1 VTGPGGTDMPGG
13 TDTPG
18 VADAPEVVYLDV
30 DDEITSAAARLR
42 RTEAER
48 VAFVLPYGS
57 RLVTSRINFRLLAR
71 QAGTRG
77 KRLEIVAADPSARAL
92 AGSAGLTVYPS
103 VAVLEGGEAAVAW
116 TAAEAAAA
124 GSAGTP
130 ATGTSD
136 GTETRIIAVPKV
148 ADPIPT
154 VGRRPPP
161 VRTRTALIAALVVVA
176 LLAVGGIGAF
186 LYLPSATIVLTPT
199 AEAFGPLSLTVQAR
213 TDVSQPDAATMS
225 VPARTYQ
232 FPVTASQTFT
242 TTGTKVTEAKA
253 TGSVTFSNF
262 DTGRSNRIDAGSIV
276 ATDSDIEF
284 RTLATVT
291 LPPATVEFPFTLR
304 PSTASVAV
312 EAIQAG
318 VSGNVGVGAIDN
330 VPKGENKNLTKVTN
344 PDPTTGGTH
353 TESPQVSQQDVDAAM
368 TALTT
373 ALQGA
378 FDTQVRD
385 AAGVPAGT
393 TLFDETK
400 ALGAATPSLD
410 PATLVGQEV
419 GTFDLGL
426 QATGTVLGV
435 DPAPVTAVAEQA
447 LANQVG
453 AGWQLQPGTTRID
466 VGTPSA
472 AGDVVTFPVTATATR
487 ARIVDHDA
495 LLAQIKGLVLAEA
508 RAKLDDY
515 GQVQIAL
522 WPDWVST
529 IPTNADRIS
538 LTIGSPAPRP
548 SASPGTNPTP

>member
-1 VTGPGGTDMPGG
+1 VTGPATGSSG
-13 TDTPG
+13 
-18 VADAPEVVYLDV
+18 ADAPEIVYLDV

-42 RTEAER
+42 RSEAER

-57 RLVTSRINFRLLAR
+57 RLATSRINFRLLAR
-71 QAGTRG
+71 EAGTRG

-130 ATGTSD
+130 ASGAGD
-136 GTETRIIAVPKV
+136 GTETRVIAVPKV
-148 ADPIPT
+148 ADRIPM

-161 VRTRTALIAALVVVA
+161 VRTRTAVIAALVAVA
-176 LLAVGGIGAF
+176 LLAVAGIGAF

-199 AEAFGPLSLTVQAR
+199 AEAFGPLDLTVQAK
-213 TDVSQPDAATMS
+213 TDVTQPDATTMS
-225 VPARTYQ
+225 VPARSYQ

-253 TGSVTFSNF
+253 SGSVTFSNF
-262 DTGRSNRIDAGSIV
+262 DTGRSNRIDAGAIV
-276 ATDSDIEF
+276 ATDSGIEF
-284 RTLATVT
+284 STLATVT
-291 LPPATVEFPFTLR
+291 LPPASFDFFPPFSVH
-304 PSTASVAV
+304 PSTTSVAV
-312 EAIQAG
+312 AAVAPG
-318 VSGNVGVGAIDN
+318 PVGNVGSNTITVL
-330 VPKGENKNLTKVTN
+330 PKGENKNLTKVTN

-353 TESPQVSQQDVDAAM
+353 TESPQISQQDVDAAM

-373 ALQGA
+373 ALQGT

-385 AAGVPAGT
+385 AVGVPAGT
-393 TLFDETK
+393 TLFEETK
-400 ALGAATPSLD
+400 SLGTSTPSLD
-410 PATLVGQEV
+410 PATLVGQQV
-419 GTFDLGL
+419 ATFDLAL

-435 DPAPVTAVAEQA
+435 DPAPVTVVAEQQ
-447 LANQVG
+447 LASQVG

-466 VGTPSA
+466 VGTPSV
-472 AGDVVTFPVTATATR
+472 AGEVVTFPVTATATR
-487 ARIVDHDA
+487 ARVVDHDA
-495 LLAQIKGLVLAEA
+495 LLAQIKGLVLAQA
-508 RAKLDDY
+508 RAKLDEY
-515 GQVQIAL
+515 GQAQITL

-529 IPTNADRIS
+529 IPTDSSRIS

-548 SASPGTNPTP
+548 STSPGVNPTP